1 MDKILLASFIFP
13 ERLDW
18 FLDYLKNRFNIEKDE
33 VFIFKNLDDE
43 SKLMIT
49 FRFQINKSNKT
60 NFKDLFPSG
69 TPIHKRGNAIYSI
82 NALNKLIES
91 TIDGDIGN
99 IDHKSIKVN
108 WDDYQGKSILI
119 NNNELIISN
128 IERIF
133 I

>member
-18 FLDYLKNRFNIEKDE
+18 FLDYLENRFKIDKES

-43 SKLMIT
+43 SKLMVT
-49 FRFQINKSNKT
+49 FKFQVNRNKRI
-60 NFKDLFPSG
+60 NFKELFPSA
-69 TPIHKRGNAIYSI
+69 TPIHKRGDAIYSI

-91 TIDGDIGN
+91 VTDGDIGN
-99 IDHKSIKVN
+99 INYKDVKID
-108 WDDYQGKSILI
+108 WDEYQGMSILL
-119 NNNELIISN
+119 NNEELMISK